1 MANARIGAL
10 RVDLGM
16 NTAAFEKGATL
27 AERRLGKMQKGFAA
41 FGKSIAVGVAAG
53 TAAIAG
59 LNRMVG
65 DLANRAKELDNSAQ
79 LSGESFESFQ
89 RLAYAAREVGIEQG
103 KLADIF
109 KDTRERVGEFVVG
122 GTGPLQDAFDALNGK
137 VNLTIDELR
146 GLSGKEA
153 LQLIYDRMQEAK
165 LSTEEMSFVLE
176 SLGSDA
182 TALIPLL
189 KDGGKAFGEF
199 GKNANVISEDQL
211 EKLRQYERAQQKM
224 ADAMDRLVLALVDSG
239 LIDGMIDFADALSA
253 VSIGFAGVEDS
264 AGGAEAAMQDN
275 AGWVQLGQD
284 IRKTS
289 DWLSQLVTD
298 FDNYTLSTAKA
309 SRENQA
315 RIKAWFV
322 GMWESFDAW
331 RTRLKEG
338 AAAIPELMRRM
349 VDGIWEQIVGRLSR
363 MWGRAKEQITEVKGY
378 FYDLYDAVVGNSYI
392 PDMVD
397 EIGQHMRRLD
407 QQMVDPAQKATQT
420 AAEAFRSLA
429 FEANML
435 LERLFPQYARMM
447 AMQRDLASI
456 DEYEAKGIYSE
467 SVANEARFRARGGGR
482 EFDVSSHLLNT
493 GSLID
498 TDALK
503 ENIAQFNKQL
513 GIMKDGAETKTV
525 RIAKSFKDMAQETMN
540 ALKGMVD
547 SIKSGD
553 FLDILSG
560 VVNMVLQLGSAGLF
574 GQKFATGLNT
584 TFDGARAMGGPVSAG
599 KTYLVGEK
607 GPELFSPGSSGS
619 IIPNHELGG
628 GSIAQ
633 IVPSPYFDVVV
644 DGRIVRAAPAIVG
657 ASAGAGVARMQ
668 RMEDRR
674 LA

>member
-1 MANARIGAL
+1 
-10 RVDLGM
+10 
-16 NTAAFEKGATL
+16 
-27 AERRLGKMQKGFAA
+27 
-41 FGKSIAVGVAAG
+41 
-53 TAAIAG
+53 
-59 LNRMVG
+59 
-65 DLANRAKELDNSAQ
+65 
-79 LSGESFESFQ
+79 
-89 RLAYAAREVGIEQG
+89 
-103 KLADIF
+103 
-109 KDTRERVGEFVVG
+109 
-122 GTGPLQDAFDALNGK
+122 
-137 VNLTIDELR
+137 
-146 GLSGKEA
+146 
-153 LQLIYDRMQEAK
+153 
-165 LSTEEMSFVLE
+165 
-176 SLGSDA
+176 
-182 TALIPLL
+182 
-189 KDGGKAFGEF
+189 
-199 GKNANVISEDQL
+199 
-211 EKLRQYERAQQKM
+211 
-224 ADAMDRLVLALVDSG
+224 
-239 LIDGMIDFADALSA
+239 
-253 VSIGFAGVEDS
+253 
-264 AGGAEAAMQDN
+264 
-275 AGWVQLGQD
+275 
-284 IRKTS
+284 
-289 DWLSQLVTD
+289 
-298 FDNYTLSTAKA
+298 
-309 SRENQA
+309 
-315 RIKAWFV
+315 
-322 GMWESFDAW
+322 DAW
-331 RTRLKEG
+331 WTRLKEG

-420 AAEAFRSLA
+420 AGEAFRALA
-429 FEANML
+429 YDVSMVMD
-435 LERLFPQYARMM
+435 RLFPQYARLK
-447 AMQRDLASI
+447 AMQSDI
-456 DEYEAKGIYSE
+456 DTIDRGEKEGMLSAD
-467 SVANEARFRARGGGR
+467 VANEARFRARGGGR